1 MMSFLAKLW
10 RALHLP
16 TNLQL
21 RIMRFLNDEFL
32 IGLTAIIFNDK
43 NEILVVKHTY
53 RHVEWGLPGGYLKA
67 REHPTEGLER
77 ELKEETGFTV
87 SIDEPLKV
95 KTDRNT
101 GRLDM
106 CYIGTFIGG
115 DFTPSVEV
123 VGYGFFSFDTLP
135 LILPDQ
141 LITIKDALLQ
151 RNSSFHPNLPTQ
163 MEKDSFMN
171 KLKKLLS

>member
-1 MMSFLAKLW
+1 MMPFLAKLW

-21 RIMRFLNDEFL
+21 RIMRVVNDEFL

-53 RHVEWGLPGGYLKA
+53 RQVEWGLPGGYLKA
-67 REHPTEGLER
+67 KEHPTEGLER
-77 ELKEETGFTV
+77 ELREETGFTV

-95 KTDRNT
+95 KTDRRT

-115 DFTPSVEV
+115 EFIPSVEV
-123 VGYGFFSFDTLP
+123 VEYGFFTFDKLP
-135 LILPDQ
+135 LMLPDQ
-141 LITIKDALLQ
+141 LITVKDALLQ
-151 RNSSFHPNLPTQ
+151 RSNSYHPSLPTPE
-163 MEKDSFMN
+163 EKESFMK
-171 KLKKLLS
+171 KLKRMLS